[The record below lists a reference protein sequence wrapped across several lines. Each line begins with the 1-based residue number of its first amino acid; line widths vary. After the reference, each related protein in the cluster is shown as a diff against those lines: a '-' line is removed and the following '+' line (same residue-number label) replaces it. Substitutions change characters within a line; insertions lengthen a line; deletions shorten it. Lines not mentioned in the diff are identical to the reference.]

1 MPQTMPTTSGEKPM
15 CRMAGRSAS
24 CITAA
29 AIRPTNRTPLSLSRQ
44 GVAAGGRVGGGR
56 GGSGAAVLVEALMA
70 GLLEYLNN
78 WVEY

>member
-1 MPQTMPTTSGEKPM
+1 M

-44 GVAAGGRVGGGR
+44 GVAAGAAAWAAGEA
-56 GGSGAAVLVEALMA
+56 GSGAAVLVEALMA